1 MKRKMVKSALAVV
14 ALASA
19 YLASS
24 VYPCQ
29 RIQAQCSYRVT
40 FQYCYYSGCGSCG
53 NQLPCCYDESGPC
66 LNDPYSQG
74 FSEICFG
81 ICGGQGGQ

>member
-14 ALASA
+14 ALASG

-40 FQYCYYSGCGSCG
+40 FQYC
-53 NQLPCCYDESGPC
+53 L
-66 LNDPYSQG
+66 L
-74 FSEICFG
+74 
-81 ICGGQGGQ
+81 